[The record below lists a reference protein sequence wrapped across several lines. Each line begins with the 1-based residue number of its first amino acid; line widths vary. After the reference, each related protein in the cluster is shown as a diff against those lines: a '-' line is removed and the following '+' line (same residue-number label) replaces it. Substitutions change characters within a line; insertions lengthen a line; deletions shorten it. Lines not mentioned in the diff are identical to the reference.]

1 MKKKYK
7 QKSISKAIIMAGG
20 SNTRMWPASSVISK
34 QLLPIYDK
42 PMIYYSIS
50 TIMLMG
56 IKEIL
61 IISTSK
67 DISNFES
74 LLGNGKKF
82 GIKIF
87 YETQKKPKG
96 IAESLI
102 IGENLLTK
110 KILYY
115 Y

>member
-1 MKKKYK
+1 
-7 QKSISKAIIMAGG
+7 
-20 SNTRMWPASSVISK
+20 
-34 QLLPIYDK
+34 
-42 PMIYYSIS
+42 
-50 TIMLMG
+50 MG

-102 IGENLLTK
+102 IGEKFINKKNFVLLLGDNIFFGAQLVK
-110 KILYY
+110 F
-115 Y
+115 